1 MNSILMNQAIQAF
14 LLEDIGQHDL
24 SAETVFPRDTMG
36 EGVFL
41 AKETGI
47 LCGISIPP
55 KVYELLGGNIQF
67 EAYKKDGDWIQKG
80 DIIAAVTAPV
90 RTLLSGE
97 RVILNLMQR
106 MSGIASQTNFAVKQL
121 DDSAIRI
128 CDTRKTAPGLRA
140 FDKYA
145 VQTGGGF
152 NHRNGLYDGV
162 MLKDNHIA
170 FSGGITS
177 AVSTVREKLG
187 HMVKIEVETE
197 TAEQVKEAVQAG
209 ADIIMFDNRTPEE
222 IKQLVK
228 LVLPP
233 HITTEISG
241 NVTLEN
247 IHRYKGSGA
256 NYLSLGS
263 LTHSVRAFDIS
274 FNSKGG
280 IKA

>member
-14 LLEDIGQHDL
+14 LLEDIGQYDL

-55 KVYELLGGNIQF
+55 KVYELLGGDIQF
-67 EAYKKDGDWIQKG
+67 EAYKKDGDWVQKG
-80 DIIAAVTAPV
+80 DIIATVKAPV

-228 LVLPP
+228 LVPP

-256 NYLSLGS
+256 NYISLGS

>member
-14 LLEDIGQHDL
+14 LLEDIGQYDL

-67 EAYKKDGDWIQKG
+67 EAYKNDGDWIQKG

-187 HMVKIEVETE
+187 HMIKIEVETE

-228 LVLPP
+228 LVPP

-247 IHRYKGSGA
+247 IHRFKGSGA
-256 NYLSLGS
+256 NYISLGS

>member
-128 CDTRKTAPGLRA
+128 CDTRKTAPGLRT

-228 LVLPP
+228 LVPP

>member
-1 MNSILMNQAIQAF
+1 MNSILMNQAIHAF
-14 LLEDIGQHDL
+14 LLEDIGQYDL
-24 SAETVFPRDTMG
+24 SADTIFASDTIG
-36 EGVFL
+36 NGVFL

-55 KVYELLGGNIQF
+55 KVYEILGGDVQF
-67 EAYKKDGDWIQKG
+67 EAYKKDGDQVTKG
-80 DIIAAVTAPV
+80 DIIATVSAPV

-170 FSGGITS
+170 FSGGITE
-177 AVSTVREKLG
+177 AVATVRGKLG

-197 TAEQVKEAVQAG
+197 TPEQVKEAVQAG

-222 IKQLVK
+222 IAQLVK
-228 LVLPP
+228 LVPA

-241 NVTLEN
+241 NITLDN
-247 IHRYKGSGA
+247 INSYKGSGA
-256 NYLSLGS
+256 NYISLGS
-263 LTHSVRAFDIS
+263 LTHSVRALDIS

>member
-14 LLEDIGQHDL
+14 LLEDIGQYDL

-67 EAYKKDGDWIQKG
+67 EAYKKDGDWVQKG

-106 MSGIASQTNFAVKQL
+106 MSGIASQTNFAIKQL
-121 DDSAIRI
+121 DDFAIRI

-228 LVLPP
+228 LVPP

-247 IHRYKGSGA
+247 IRRYKGSGA
-256 NYLSLGS
+256 NYISLGS

>member
-14 LLEDIGQHDL
+14 LLEDIGQYDL

-67 EAYKKDGDWIQKG
+67 EAYKKDGDWVQKG
-80 DIIAAVTAPV
+80 DIIASVKAPV

-228 LVLPP
+228 LVPP

-241 NVTLEN
+241 NITLEN

-256 NYLSLGS
+256 NYISLGS

>member
-80 DIIAAVTAPV
+80 DIIAAATAPV

-228 LVLPP
+228 LVPP

>member
-14 LLEDIGQHDL
+14 LLEDIGQHDI

-228 LVLPP
+228 VVPP

>member
-14 LLEDIGQHDL
+14 LLEDIGQYDL
-24 SAETVFPRDTMG
+24 SAETIFPRDTMG

-67 EAYKKDGDWIQKG
+67 EAYKNDGDWIQKG

-106 MSGIASQTNFAVKQL
+106 MSGIASQTNFAIKHL

-228 LVLPP
+228 LVPP

-256 NYLSLGS
+256 NYISLGS

>member
-14 LLEDIGQHDL
+14 LLEDIGQYDL
-24 SAETVFPRDTMG
+24 SAETVFPRGTMG

-67 EAYKKDGDWIQKG
+67 EAYKKDGDWVQKG

-228 LVLPP
+228 LVPP

-247 IHRYKGSGA
+247 IHRYKDSGA
-256 NYLSLGS
+256 NYISLGS

>member
-14 LLEDIGQHDL
+14 LLEDIGQYDL
-24 SAETVFPRDTMG
+24 SAETIFPRDTMG

-228 LVLPP
+228 LVPP
-233 HITTEISG
+233 QITTEISG

-256 NYLSLGS
+256 NYISLGS

>member
-14 LLEDIGQHDL
+14 LLEDIGQYDL
-24 SAETVFPRDTMG
+24 SAGTVFPRDTMG

-67 EAYKKDGDWIQKG
+67 EAYKKDGDWVQKG

-106 MSGIASQTNFAVKQL
+106 MSGIASQTNFAIKQL

-228 LVLPP
+228 LVPP

-256 NYLSLGS
+256 NYISLGS

>member
-14 LLEDIGQHDL
+14 LLEDIGQYDL
-24 SAETVFPRDTMG
+24 SAETVFPRDTKG

-41 AKETGI
+41 AKEPGI

-67 EAYKKDGDWIQKG
+67 EAYKKDGDWVQKG

-106 MSGIASQTNFAVKQL
+106 MSGISSQTNFAIKQL

-228 LVLPP
+228 LVPP

-256 NYLSLGS
+256 NYISLGS

>member
-14 LLEDIGQHDL
+14 LLEDIGQYDL

-67 EAYKKDGDWIQKG
+67 EAYKKDGDWVQKG

-106 MSGIASQTNFAVKQL
+106 MSGIASQTNFAIKQL

-145 VQTGGGF
+145 VQTGGGI

-228 LVLPP
+228 LVPP

-247 IHRYKGSGA
+247 IRRYKGSGA
-256 NYLSLGS
+256 NYISLGS

>member
-14 LLEDIGQHDL
+14 LLEDIGQYDL

-67 EAYKKDGDWIQKG
+67 EAYKNDGDWIQKG

-145 VQTGGGF
+145 VQTGDGF

-187 HMVKIEVETE
+187 HMIKIEVETE

-228 LVLPP
+228 LVPP

-256 NYLSLGS
+256 NYISLGS

>member
-14 LLEDIGQHDL
+14 LLEDIGQYDL

-187 HMVKIEVETE
+187 HMIKIEVETE

-228 LVLPP
+228 LVPP

-256 NYLSLGS
+256 NYISLGS

>member
-187 HMVKIEVETE
+187 HMIKIEVETE

-228 LVLPP
+228 LVPP

-263 LTHSVRAFDIS
+263 LTHSVRAFDIN

>member
-14 LLEDIGQHDL
+14 LLEDIGQYDL

-67 EAYKKDGDWIQKG
+67 EAYKNDGDWIQKG

-187 HMVKIEVETE
+187 HMIKIEVETE

-228 LVLPP
+228 LVPP

-256 NYLSLGS
+256 NYISLGS

>member
-14 LLEDIGQHDL
+14 LLEDIGQYDL

-67 EAYKKDGDWIQKG
+67 EAYKKDGDWVQKG

-152 NHRNGLYDGV
+152 NHRNGLYDGL

-228 LVLPP
+228 LVPP

-247 IHRYKGSGA
+247 IHLYKGSGA
-256 NYLSLGS
+256 NYISLGS

>member
-14 LLEDIGQHDL
+14 LLEDIGQYDL
-24 SAETVFPRDTMG
+24 SAETVFPRDTKG

-41 AKETGI
+41 AKEPGI

-67 EAYKKDGDWIQKG
+67 EAYKKDGDWVQKG

-90 RTLLSGE
+90 STLLSGE

-106 MSGIASQTNFAVKQL
+106 MSGIASQTNFAIKQL

-228 LVLPP
+228 LVPP

-256 NYLSLGS
+256 NYISLGS

>member
-1 MNSILMNQAIQAF
+1 MNSILINQVIQAF
-14 LLEDIGQHDL
+14 LLEDIGQYDL

-67 EAYKKDGDWIQKG
+67 EAYKKDGDWVQKG
-80 DIIAAVTAPV
+80 DIIASVTAPV

-228 LVLPP
+228 LVPP

-241 NVTLEN
+241 NITLEN

-256 NYLSLGS
+256 NYISLGS

-274 FNSKGG
+274 FTSKGG

>member
-14 LLEDIGQHDL
+14 LLEDIGQYDL
-24 SAETVFPRDTMG
+24 SAETIFSRDTKG

-67 EAYKKDGDWIQKG
+67 EAYKKDGDWVQKG

-170 FSGGITS
+170 FSGGITQ
-177 AVSTVREKLG
+177 AVTTARGKLG

-228 LVLPP
+228 LVPP

-247 IHRYKGSGA
+247 IRRYKGSGA
-256 NYLSLGS
+256 NYISLGS

>member
-24 SAETVFPRDTMG
+24 SSDSIFSSETMG
-36 EGVFL
+36 EGVFI

-47 LCGISIPP
+47 LCGIAIPP
-55 KVYELLGGNIQF
+55 KVYEILGGNVQF
-67 EAYKKDGDWIQKG
+67 EAVKKDGDTIKKG
-80 DIIAAVTAPV
+80 DIIATVSAPV

-106 MSGIASQTNFAVKQL
+106 MSGIATQTHIAVKQL
-121 DDSAIRI
+121 DDSTIRI

-145 VQTGGGF
+145 VQSGGGF

-170 FSGGITS
+170 FSGGITE

-197 TAEQVKEAVQAG
+197 TAPQVKEAVQAG

-222 IKQLVK
+222 IKQLVT
-228 LVLPP
+228 LVPN

-241 NVTLEN
+241 NITLDN
-247 IHRYKGSGA
+247 INHYRGCGA
-256 NYLSLGS
+256 NYISLGS
-263 LTHSVRAFDIS
+263 LTHSVSALDIS

>member
-14 LLEDIGQHDL
+14 LLEDIGQYDL

-67 EAYKKDGDWIQKG
+67 EAYKKDGDWVQKG

-106 MSGIASQTNFAVKQL
+106 MSGIASQTNFAIKQL

-187 HMVKIEVETE
+187 HMIKIEVETE

-228 LVLPP
+228 LVPP

-256 NYLSLGS
+256 NYISLGS

>member
-67 EAYKKDGDWIQKG
+67 EAFKKDGDWIQKG

-228 LVLPP
+228 LVPP

>member
-24 SAETVFPRDTMG
+24 SAETVFPRETMG

-228 LVLPP
+228 LVPP

>member
-228 LVLPP
+228 LVPP

-280 IKA
+280 VKA

>member
-1 MNSILMNQAIQAF
+1 MNSILMNQAIHAF
-14 LLEDIGQHDL
+14 LLEDIGQYDL
-24 SAETVFPRDTMG
+24 SADTIFASDTIG
-36 EGVFL
+36 NGVFL

-55 KVYELLGGNIQF
+55 KVYEILGGDVQF
-67 EAYKKDGDWIQKG
+67 EAYKKDGDQVTKG
-80 DIIAAVTAPV
+80 DIIATVSAPV

-106 MSGIASQTNFAVKQL
+106 MSGIASQTNVAIKQL

-170 FSGGITS
+170 FSGGITE
-177 AVSTVREKLG
+177 AVATVRGKLG

-197 TAEQVKEAVQAG
+197 TPEQVKEAVQAG

-222 IKQLVK
+222 IAQLVK
-228 LVLPP
+228 LVPG

-241 NVTLEN
+241 NITLDN
-247 IHRYKGSGA
+247 INSYKGSGA
-256 NYLSLGS
+256 NYISLGS
-263 LTHSVRAFDIS
+263 LTHSVRALDIS

>member
-14 LLEDIGQHDL
+14 LLEDIGQYDL

-67 EAYKKDGDWIQKG
+67 EAYKKDGDRLQKG

-228 LVLPP
+228 LVPP

-256 NYLSLGS
+256 NYISLGS

>member
-14 LLEDIGQHDL
+14 LLEDIGQYDL
-24 SAETVFPRDTMG
+24 SAETIFPRDTMG

-67 EAYKKDGDWIQKG
+67 EAYKNDGDWIQKG

-187 HMVKIEVETE
+187 HMIKIEVETE

-228 LVLPP
+228 LVPP

-256 NYLSLGS
+256 NYISLGS

>member
-106 MSGIASQTNFAVKQL
+106 MSGIASQTNFAIKQL

-228 LVLPP
+228 LVPP

-247 IHRYKGSGA
+247 IHRHKGSGA

>member
-1 MNSILMNQAIQAF
+1 MNSILMNQAIHAF
-14 LLEDIGQHDL
+14 LLEDIGQYDL
-24 SAETVFPRDTMG
+24 SADTIFASDTIG
-36 EGVFL
+36 NGVFL

-55 KVYELLGGNIQF
+55 KVYEILGGDVQF
-67 EAYKKDGDWIQKG
+67 EAYKKDGAQVTKG
-80 DIIAAVTAPV
+80 DIIATVSAPV

-106 MSGIASQTNFAVKQL
+106 MSGIASQTNVAIKQL
-121 DDSAIRI
+121 DDPAIRI

-170 FSGGITS
+170 FSGGITE
-177 AVSTVREKLG
+177 AVATVRGKLG

-197 TAEQVKEAVQAG
+197 TPEQVKEAVQAG

-222 IKQLVK
+222 IAQLVK
-228 LVLPP
+228 LVPA

-241 NVTLEN
+241 NITLDN
-247 IHRYKGSGA
+247 INSYKGSGA
-256 NYLSLGS
+256 NYISLGS
-263 LTHSVRAFDIS
+263 LTHSVRALDIS

>member
-14 LLEDIGQHDL
+14 LLEDIGQYDL

-67 EAYKKDGDWIQKG
+67 EAYKKDGDWVQKG

-177 AVSTVREKLG
+177 AVFTVREKLG

-228 LVLPP
+228 LVPP

-256 NYLSLGS
+256 NYISLGS

>member
-14 LLEDIGQHDL
+14 LLEDIGQYDL

-67 EAYKKDGDWIQKG
+67 EAYKKDGDWVQKG

-106 MSGIASQTNFAVKQL
+106 MSGIASQTNFAIKQL

-228 LVLPP
+228 LVPP

-256 NYLSLGS
+256 NYISLGS